1 MGSNPTLINLLYFT
15 TDRNYWIEPKRH
27 DLWKCA
33 WGVVYLGSLKVG
45 MTSLCSTASPSTILA
60 KAKANIANESVQSQS
75 FSLDRSKQIRHPEES
90 EGTEE
95 ISCLLTVR
103 KTNS

>member
-1 MGSNPTLINLLYFT
+1 MEVCVRCRLL
-15 TDRNYWIEPKRH
+15 RKPKSRY
-27 DLWKCA
+27 DIIMFNSKPL
-33 WGVVYLGSLKVG
+33 
-45 MTSLCSTASPSTILA
+45 STILA